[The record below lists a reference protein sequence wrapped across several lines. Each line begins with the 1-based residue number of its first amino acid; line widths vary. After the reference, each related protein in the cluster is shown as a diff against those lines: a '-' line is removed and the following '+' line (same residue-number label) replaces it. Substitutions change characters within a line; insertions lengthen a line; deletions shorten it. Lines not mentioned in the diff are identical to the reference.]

1 MNIQPTTAFAK
12 RIIPC
17 LDIKNNRVVKGVNF
31 EGLKDSGDP
40 VEVAKRYNDEGAD
53 EIVFL
58 DIAASIENKKTMVDI
73 IKEAAQ
79 EVFVPLCVG
88 GGINNLNDI
97 YKLLHAGCDKIS
109 INSSALRNPDLINE
123 AGKEFGVQCIVVAID
138 VKKQRKENIA
148 NDKQSSSNTYEV
160 FSKGGS
166 MNTHK
171 EALAWAKEAAKRGA
185 GEILLT
191 SMDTDGVKEGFDLE
205 ITKQISDELDIPIIA
220 SGGAGKME
228 HFKEI
233 FEAGID
239 GGLAASI
246 FHFKQIEIQHLKQ
259 YLKEQGIAVRL

>member
-1 MNIQPTTAFAK
+1 MNNQTNTTFAK

-31 EGLKDSGDP
+31 EDLKDSGDP

-58 DIAASIENKKTMVDI
+58 DIEASKENKKTMVDI
-73 IKEAAQ
+73 IKEAAK

-88 GGINNLNDI
+88 GGINTLDDI

-109 INSSALRNPDLINE
+109 INSSALKNPDLINE
-123 AGKEFGVQCIVVAID
+123 ASKEFGVQCIVVAID
-138 VKKQRKENIA
+138 VKKQKMKNAKNTKQYSRNI
-148 NDKQSSSNTYEV
+148 YEV

-166 MNTHK
+166 VNTHK
-171 EALAWAKEAAKRGA
+171 EALSWAKEVAKRGA

-191 SMDTDGVKEGFDLE
+191 SMDTDGVKEGFDIE

-246 FHFKQIEIQHLKQ
+246 FHFKQIQIQQLKQ